1 MSVVL
6 ITGCSSGFGLLSA
19 LEFARQGHQTFA
31 SMRNIAKAD
40 RLRKMAE
47 SESLA
52 GEVVELDVMT
62 DAAVHRAVSSVEDA
76 AGRIDIVVNN
86 AGIGRYGT
94 VELILEEHM
103 RETFETNFFGA
114 VRVMRSVLPHMRAQR
129 SGCIVN
135 VTSVAGVLPGI
146 PGTSMYSASKH
157 ALSAVTEALRVELEP
172 FGISVALVEPG
183 FFTTSV
189 VDNAPREL
197 DPSSPYADLEQ
208 AVMQYFTA
216 SMSAAADPQV
226 VARTIVGLATGPPTD
241 DIHHPVGE
249 DAKMLI
255 EASKAMSELEWVGT
269 GKMLMG
275 LP

>member
-19 LEFARQGHQTFA
+19 LEFARQGHETFA

-40 RLRKMAE
+40 PLRKMAE

-52 GEVVELDVMT
+52 VEVVELDVMT
-62 DAAVHRAVSSVEDA
+62 DASVQRAVSSVVDA

-103 RETFETNFFGA
+103 RETFETNFFGP

-135 VTSVAGVLPGI
+135 VTSVAAVLPGI

-208 AVMQYFTA
+208 AVVQYFTA

-255 EASKAMSELEWVGT
+255 EASKTMSELEWVGT
-269 GKMLMG
+269 GKTLMG